1 MFVIIANSCVI
12 QWAYWWIFVRAVD
25 IIASEELY
33 FADRFV
39 T

>member
-1 MFVIIANSCVI
+1 MFVIIANICVI
-12 QWAYWWIFVRAVD
+12 QWAYWWIFVREVD
-25 IIASEELY
+25 IIASVLY